1 MNLFPKIIP
10 ITVLTGFLGSGKTT
24 LLSEFVRSENVND
37 VAFIINEFG
46 EVGLDHHLI
55 DSTDETIL
63 ELQNGCICCTIQE
76 DLKSTLLS
84 LLTKMEKG
92 LIRKFNRV
100 IIETTGLADPVPIIH
115 TLMTSNLAKNKA
127 VRTFIVQIQQD
138 MIMTLGKKFNG
149 IILEGRDCGSVVAP
163 KADLKLYLTASLKVR
178 AERRFKQFVKDKKD
192 ISYEQVLSDLRERDV
207 QDKNRKHSPLQKP
220 KGAVVIDNS
229 DYNFKETI
237 NIVKNIIFSRIPTLK
252 SKI

>member
-1 MNLFPKIIP
+1 MNKLIITVDGPAASGKGSLSKKISEEFNLFYMETGIYYRGFASLFYQNQVKILDLP
-10 ITVLTGFLGSGKTT
+10 
-24 LLSEFVRSENVND
+24 
-37 VAFIINEFG
+37 AFISKLNIANFEKYITNNNKKLFSIK
-46 EVGLDHHLI
+46 V
-55 DSTDETIL
+55 
-63 ELQNGCICCTIQE
+63 
-76 DLKSTLLS
+76 
-84 LLTKMEKG
+84 TK
-92 LIRKFNRV
+92 
-100 IIETTGLADPVPIIH
+100 LA
-115 TLMTSNLAKNKA
+115 SNLAKNKA

-163 KADLKLYLTASLKVR
+163 KANLKLYLTASLKVR
-178 AERRFKQFVKDKKD
+178 AERRFNQLVKDKKD

-229 DYNFKETI
+229 DFRFEETI

-252 SKI
+252 NKI

>member
-1 MNLFPKIIP
+1 MNKVV
-10 ITVLTGFLGSGKTT
+10 ITIDGPAASGKGS
-24 LLSEFVRSENVND
+24 LSKKISEEFNFFYMETGIYYRGFASLFCKNQVNILD
-37 VAFIINEFG
+37 LTYFISNLNI
-46 EVGLDHHLI
+46 
-55 DSTDETIL
+55 TDFKEY
-63 ELQNGCICCTIQE
+63 
-76 DLKSTLLS
+76 
-84 LLTKMEKG
+84 
-92 LIRKFNRV
+92 
-100 IIETTGLADPVPIIH
+100 IIH
-115 TLMTSNLAKNKA
+115 NNKILYSTTVTKLASNLAKNKEIRA
-127 VRTFIVQIQQD
+127 FIVKIQQD
-138 MIMTLGKKFNG
+138 MIITLEKKFNG

-163 KADLKLYLTASLKVR
+163 KADLKFYLTASLKVR
-178 AERRFKQFVKDKKD
+178 TERRFNQYIKDKKD

>member
-1 MNLFPKIIP
+1 MNKVV
-10 ITVLTGFLGSGKTT
+10 ITIDGPAASGKGS
-24 LLSEFVRSENVND
+24 LSKKISEEFNFFYMETGIYYRGFASLFCKNQVNILDLPYFISNLNV
-37 VAFIINEFG
+37 
-46 EVGLDHHLI
+46 
-55 DSTDETIL
+55 TDF
-63 ELQNGCICCTIQE
+63 
-76 DLKSTLLS
+76 K
-84 LLTKMEKG
+84 
-92 LIRKFNRV
+92 
-100 IIETTGLADPVPIIH
+100 AYIIH
-115 TLMTSNLAKNKA
+115 NNKILYSTKVTKLASNLAKNKEIRA
-127 VRTFIVQIQQD
+127 FIVKIQQD
-138 MIMTLGKKFNG
+138 MIITLEKKFNG

-163 KADLKLYLTASLKVR
+163 KADLKFYLTASLEVR
-178 AERRFKQFVKDKKD
+178 AERRFNQFVKDKKD